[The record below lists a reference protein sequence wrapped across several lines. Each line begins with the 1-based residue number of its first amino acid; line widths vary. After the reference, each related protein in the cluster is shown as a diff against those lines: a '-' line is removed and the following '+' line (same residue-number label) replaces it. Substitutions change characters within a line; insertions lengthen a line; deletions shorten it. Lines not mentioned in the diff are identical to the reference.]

1 VADTEDR
8 TLPASEQRRLQARE
22 EGQAPLSREVVSLAG
37 LGASGAML
45 GWGMPALLHGMT
57 GTLQGMMTDMDAGT
71 GTALRTAATA
81 LLLLAG
87 PVLAAA
93 AASSAAAVLLQTG
106 GLVHGAA
113 LMPDLSRLNPQRGLG
128 RIFSLDSAVETVKS
142 LVKAG
147 VLAWAIWHGMT
158 GVLPGTTAVLALPP
172 GALLERLAAEVR
184 HMLLLVLGC
193 QAVIAAADTGWVR
206 YRFSARMRMSR
217 QDQID
222 EHKQSEGDPSHKAKL
237 RAIRR
242 ARAKRRMMAAVPTA
256 TVIITNPT
264 HYAIALAYDRG
275 GNGAPKVVAK
285 GMDEVAARIRALA
298 AEHRVPMVANPP
310 LAWALHKVE
319 LDSEVPAEHFKAV
332 AEIIAY
338 VWRLRGQAA
347 GRR

>member
-1 VADTEDR
+1 MIWAK
-8 TLPASEQRRLQARE
+8 
-22 EGQAPLSREVVSLAG
+22 
-37 LGASGAML
+37 
-45 GWGMPALLHGMT
+45 
-57 GTLQGMMTDMDAGT
+57 
-71 GTALRTAATA
+71 
-81 LLLLAG
+81 
-87 PVLAAA
+87 
-93 AASSAAAVLLQTG
+93 SS
-106 GLVHGAA
+106 
-113 LMPDLSRLNPQRGLG
+113 
-128 RIFSLDSAVETVKS
+128 
-142 LVKAG
+142 
-147 VLAWAIWHGMT
+147 
-158 GVLPGTTAVLALPP
+158 
-172 GALLERLAAEVR
+172 
-184 HMLLLVLGC
+184 
-193 QAVIAAADTGWVR
+193 
-206 YRFSARMRMSR
+206 
-217 QDQID
+217 
-222 EHKQSEGDPSHKAKL
+222 KQSEGDPSHKAKL

>member
-71 GTALRTAATA
+71 GTALRTAGTA
-81 LLLLAG
+81 LLLIAG

-128 RIFSLDSAVETVKS
+128 RIFSLDSAVETAKS

-147 VLAWAIWHGMT
+147 VLAWVIWHGMT
-158 GVLPGTTAVLALPP
+158 GVLPGTAAALALPP

-184 HMLLLVLGC
+184 HILLLVLGC

-206 YRFSARMRMSR
+206 YRFNARMCMSR

-298 AEHRVPMVANPP
+298 SEHRVPMVANPP
-310 LAWALHKVE
+310 LARALHKVE

-347 GRR
+347 G